1 MESAPNK
8 QMQRIS
14 RADMLLLLLY
24 AEGPSKQKGEAIKGK
39 TRLQKEVFLTQKKL
53 RDVGIFT
60 YYSFKPYKLGPYSK
74 ELYDDIELMEYE
86 GVIEV
91 RRIDMGQEGV
101 FAEFQITRKGKLEI
115 ENKIRRMK
123 QLQKAYEVATEIKMC
138 FNTLDVVEL
147 VKLTHERYPEYMG

>member
-1 MESAPNK
+1 MESTPNR

-14 RADMLLLLLY
+14 RADMLLLLLF
-24 AEGPSKQKGEAIKGK
+24 AEGPSKQKGETIKGK

-91 RRIDMGQEGV
+91 RRVDMGQEGV
-101 FAEFQITRKGKLEI
+101 FAEFQITSKGKSEI
-115 ENKIRRMK
+115 ENKIRTK
-123 QLQKAYEVATEIKMC
+123 QLQKAFEVATEIKTR

-147 VKLTHERYPEYMG
+147 VKLTHEQYPEYVG